1 MYHITVSTDTYELTP
16 RLEGQN
22 PYIDVSDKP
31 NIRIASKQ
39 HSNLRDEIP
48 RNVHFKVK
56 TDESVPDMVF
66 IASGGLSLPRLPE
79 PVVILPN
86 MKYKS
91 RKAELPY
98 VKQILEDLKIKV
110 YEFPDEAVF
119 EGEAETAWFD
129 GGYLLVHGYGHRST
143 KQSVKLLRELIRK
156 IYRKYGVEPPKFLSM
171 KLLSPNFY
179 HLDMAMLPYSQMGCI
194 VQSGSIDN
202 ASLERLR
209 KEIGYVTEIETTDPF
224 ALNAIVCENKIISH
238 VQTDPHAKAMIENIS
253 GKELVE
259 IDVSEFEKA
268 GGATKCLCME
278 IYDPSLIKR
287 RNNYRSPPVSPRQ

>member
-22 PYIDVSDKP
+22 PYIDITDQP
-31 NIRIASKQ
+31 NIRSASKQ

-79 PVVILPN
+79 AVVILPN

-98 VKQILEDLKIKV
+98 IKQILEDLHIKT
-110 YEFPDEAVF
+110 YEFPSEAVF
-119 EGEAETAWFD
+119 EGEAEAKWFD
-129 GGYLLVHGYGHRST
+129 GGNLLVHGYGHRSN
-143 KQSVKLLRELIRK
+143 KQSVKVLRDLIRK
-156 IYRKYGVEPPKFLSM
+156 IYRKYGVEPPKFMSV
-171 KLLSPNFY
+171 KLLNSKFY
-179 HLDMAMLPYSQMGCI
+179 HLDIAMLDYSQVGCI
-194 VQSGSIDN
+194 VQSGAIDN
-202 ASLERLR
+202 VTLERLR

-224 ALNAIVCENKIISH
+224 VLNGIVLENKIITH
-238 VQTDPHAKAMIENIS
+238 VQTDPHAKALIQNLSQKDI
-253 GKELVE
+253 VE

-268 GGATKCLCME
+268 GGAVKCLSME

-287 RNNYRSPPVSPRQ
+287 RNNYRSPPVSPR